1 MATDLGLRT
10 PGFAWHTQRD
20 EWVALAYEL
29 GLLLGSLGK
38 ITGDISL
45 MDQYEVDELAEP
57 AEPGCGGSLDMPHKH
72 NTMACMVALAAAQRA
87 PQRVAALLATLPQ
100 EHERALGS
108 WQAELAEWPGLLMS
122 AHGSARAMAQALP
135 GLKVDTRRMRANLDR
150 LSRYLAR

>member
-1 MATDLGLRT
+1 MATDLGLRA

-20 EWVALAYEL
+20 EWVALACEL
-29 GLLLGSLGK
+29 GLLVGSLGK
-38 ITGDISL
+38 IARDISL
-45 MDQYEVDELAEP
+45 LGPHEVGELPEP
-57 AEPGCGGSLDMPHKH
+57 AEPDCGGSSVMPHKH
-72 NTMACMVALAAAQRA
+72 NAMACMVALAAAQRA

-100 EHERALGS
+100 EHGRALGN
-108 WQAELAEWPGLLMS
+108 WQAELAEWPGLLIS